1 MLLSVL
7 LDLHT
12 AGDPAEGLSSGEVGH
27 VNDGV
32 IRGSVDVADG
42 EEVVAL
48 SDGRAGLHLNL
59 GHLGSVVFLGFLGLN
74 ASGED
79 GMSYHRI

>member
-1 MLLSVL
+1 
-7 LDLHT
+7 
-12 AGDPAEGLSSGEVGH
+12 
-27 VNDGV
+27 
-32 IRGSVDVADG
+32 VADG